1 MRQDADGEEPAVPS
15 TIEDASVL
23 DTIRASLRD

>member
-1 MRQDADGEEPAVPS
+1 VAEANPFAIA

-23 DTIRASLRD
+23 DLSARKPMALRK